1 MNARWL
7 KLGAA
12 LVCAVGLV
20 FACSF
25 NPDLSRFEPC
35 AEDGSCPTGFTCLSE
50 KQLCLPD
57 CSEESRCLP
66 PAPPDAGTDAGP
78 EEDGGTDGGT
88 DGGVDGGSDGG
99 TDAGVDAG
107 LPFTLIT
114 QKLALAVETTPY
126 SMELQA
132 EGGTPP
138 YMFRATQAL
147 PQGLELNEGTLS
159 GQLNTP
165 GTYPV
170 KVEASDSAN
179 PPARVNAEYSLRVR
193 PRLLIAGPPILVDGY
208 TGNFYTEKVSAIGGI
223 PPYAFTYVSGNLPS
237 TLPLGLDGTVQGS
250 PNTTGNYS
258 FRVRVTDSD
267 PEEPQTAEEQVEAT
281 ITSAPLLGTVISTKS
296 VPAARKGTPY
306 QYALRLMPSSAL
318 TWSLKAGTLPPGI
331 GLNTQTGLLSGTPS
345 ATAGASYTF
354 TILVSDGLLTNLEK
368 SFTMGVY

>member
-7 KLGAA
+7 QLGAA
-12 LVCAVGLV
+12 LGCAVGLV

-35 AEDGSCPTGFTCLSE
+35 AEDGSCPTGFTCLAE
-50 KQLCLPD
+50 KHLCLPD

-66 PAPPDAGTDAGP
+66 PEPPDAGTDAGP
-78 EEDGGTDGGT
+78 EEDGGVDGGT

-107 LPFTLIT
+107 PPFSLLT
-114 QKLALAVETTPY
+114 QKLALAVENTPY
-126 SMELQA
+126 SVELQA

-138 YMFRATQAL
+138 YMFRATQPL
-147 PQGLELNEGTLS
+147 PQGLALNEGTLS

-165 GTYPV
+165 GTSPV
-170 KVEASDSAN
+170 KVEASDSAD

-193 PRLLIAGPPILVDGY
+193 PQLLIAGPMTLVEGY

-237 TLPLGLDGTVQGS
+237 TLPLGLDGTVQGA

-267 PEEPQTAEEQVEAT
+267 PEEPQTAEEQLEAT

-345 ATAGASYTF
+345 ATAGTSYTF

-368 SFTMGVY
+368 SFTMRVY